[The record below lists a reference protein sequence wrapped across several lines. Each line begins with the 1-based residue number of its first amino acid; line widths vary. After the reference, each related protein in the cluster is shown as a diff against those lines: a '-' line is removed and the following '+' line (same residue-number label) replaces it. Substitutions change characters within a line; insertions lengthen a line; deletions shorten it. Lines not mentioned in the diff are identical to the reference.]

1 MKPKFFSKDSH
12 NNGQQQL
19 FNTLES
25 LNTKIE
31 FLTSKED
38 DLSST
43 FAFISESFARLE
55 SKLDKMTIRQ
65 SDSQKSFVQNV
76 MEKLDYLFFDNQLA
90 KKQLMLEEDL
100 RHCADEIDSIK
111 SSLQSTISEINDAI
125 LHINEKLPKAP
136 ATKVQ

>member
-1 MKPKFFSKDSH
+1 MKHKFLSKDSQ

-19 FNTLES
+19 LNTLES
-25 LNTKIE
+25 LNTKID

-38 DLSST
+38 DISST
-43 FAFISESFARLE
+43 FAFISESFVRLE
-55 SKLDKMTIRQ
+55 SKLDKMTTRQ

-100 RHCADEIDSIK
+100 RHCSDEIDSIK
-111 SSLQSTISEINDAI
+111 SSLQSTIAQINDAI
-125 LHINEKLPKAP
+125 LLINEKLPKAP
-136 ATKVQ
+136 AAKVQ